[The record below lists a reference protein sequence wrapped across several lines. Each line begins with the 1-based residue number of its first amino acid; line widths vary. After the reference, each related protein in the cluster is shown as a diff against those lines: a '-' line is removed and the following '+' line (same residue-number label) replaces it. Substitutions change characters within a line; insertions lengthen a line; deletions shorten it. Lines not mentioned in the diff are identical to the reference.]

1 MRQKSEVYKMLKNI
15 KKHPI
20 FADVSEEH
28 IEKYFCEKN
37 LKVRS
42 FAQGETA
49 YSSVEKRP
57 QVAII
62 LRGTAR
68 VYSKASNDEE
78 NALLRTLHSGDMFGI
93 ANLYAED
100 NPFPSKIVAA
110 SELEILFMDGEIF
123 KEFIETDST
132 ALKNYLAMQSR
143 KIVYLNKKIS
153 TFTAGSAEKKLIMFM
168 LDHLDKD
175 VFTVP
180 CSMTE
185 LSNMLGIG
193 RASLYRAID
202 ALTDDGT
209 ISKQSKNTFKVDL
222 NKIKNI

>member
-1 MRQKSEVYKMLKNI
+1 MLNTI
-15 KKHPI
+15 TSHPI
-20 FADVSEEH
+20 FTGVPENH
-28 IEKYFCEKN
+28 IKKYFCKKN
-37 LKVRS
+37 LSVRS
-42 FAQGETA
+42 FMQGETA
-49 YSSVEKRP
+49 YSSTTKNP
-57 QVAII
+57 QVAI
-62 LRGTAR
+62 LLCGVAR
-68 VYSKASNDEE
+68 VFAKASNDGE
-78 NALLRTLHSGDMFGI
+78 NALLRTLHPGDMFGI